1 MSRGI
6 PKAVSMH
13 MAQNAFARCAEKVNT
28 RKNLTLNRQAVGEV
42 VSYCTMIAANDTLD
56 FNRDK
61 QERLCTEM
69 NHRAEVYT
77 VEMSAYG
84 QPKAREKLRERTAP
98 MLDKPFVLPAGQYPR
113 KQREKDALAERR
125 AAGDLVIRFFIEALD
140 SMGYD
145 RAQINSTVEEARK
158 NYEQFLEWAKDGGVC
173 GVYQTGPVCRSDDRR
188 QYGGCACARCRAY
201 LLDRILTVRSV
212 GGQNA
217 GRRNENDFALLWR
230 D

>member
-1 MSRGI
+1 
-6 PKAVSMH
+6 MH

-98 MLDKPFVLPAGQYPR
+98 MLESRLSS
-113 KQREKDALAERR
+113 RR
-125 AAGDLVIRFFIEALD
+125 DNTRANSVKKTRWPNGVPLVI
-140 SMGYD
+140 S
-145 RAQINSTVEEARK
+145 
-158 NYEQFLEWAKDGGVC
+158 
-173 GVYQTGPVCRSDDRR
+173 
-188 QYGGCACARCRAY
+188 
-201 LLDRILTVRSV
+201 
-212 GGQNA
+212 
-217 GRRNENDFALLWR
+217 
-230 D
+230 

>member
-1 MSRGI
+1 
-6 PKAVSMH
+6 MH

-98 MLDKPFVLPAGQYPR
+98 WKKPEKTMNSSSNGQKTGNMWRIPNWAAVSPR
-113 KQREKDALAERR
+113 
-125 AAGDLVIRFFIEALD
+125 
-140 SMGYD
+140 
-145 RAQINSTVEEARK
+145 
-158 NYEQFLEWAKDGGVC
+158 
-173 GVYQTGPVCRSDDRR
+173 
-188 QYGGCACARCRAY
+188 
-201 LLDRILTVRSV
+201 
-212 GGQNA
+212 
-217 GRRNENDFALLWR
+217 
-230 D
+230 

>member
-1 MSRGI
+1 MEEVRPTDRKERMKHHEQKN
-6 PKAVSMH
+6 PKGSVYAYGTECLCPVRRKGKH
-13 MAQNAFARCAEKVNT
+13 QKEPDAE
-28 RKNLTLNRQAVGEV
+28 
-42 VSYCTMIAANDTLD
+42 SANDTLD
-56 FNRDK
+56 FDRDK

-158 NYEQFLEWAKDGGVC
+158 NYEQFLEWAKDGEYVAYTKLGRCVA
-173 GVYQTGPVCRSDDRR
+173 QMTGGSTEV
-188 QYGGCACARCRAY
+188 AR
-201 LLDRILTVRSV
+201 VP
-212 GGQNA
+212 GA
-217 GRRNENDFALLWR
+217 GPIFSTEF
-230 D
+230 

>member
-1 MSRGI
+1 MSRRI
-6 PKAVSMH
+6 PRAVSMH

-56 FNRDK
+56 FDRDK

-98 MLDKPFVLPAGQYPR
+98 IAPFRFRDVPDIYAGKMGQGRFESVRPCWGVRFYYSFSLPSR
-113 KQREKDALAERR
+113 N
-125 AAGDLVIRFFIEALD
+125 
-140 SMGYD
+140 SMT
-145 RAQINSTVEEARK
+145 R
-158 NYEQFLEWAKDGGVC
+158 
-173 GVYQTGPVCRSDDRR
+173 
-188 QYGGCACARCRAY
+188 CAAY
-201 LLDRILTVRSV
+201 L
-212 GGQNA
+212 A
-217 GRRNENDFALLWR
+217 FAVSWR
-230 D
+230 CQAP

>member
-6 PKAVSMH
+6 PRAVSMH

-98 MLDKPFVLPAGQYPR
+98 MLESRLSS
-113 KQREKDALAERR
+113 RR
-125 AAGDLVIRFFIEALD
+125 DNTRANSVKKTRWPNGVPLVI
-140 SMGYD
+140 S
-145 RAQINSTVEEARK
+145 
-158 NYEQFLEWAKDGGVC
+158 
-173 GVYQTGPVCRSDDRR
+173 
-188 QYGGCACARCRAY
+188 
-201 LLDRILTVRSV
+201 
-212 GGQNA
+212 
-217 GRRNENDFALLWR
+217 
-230 D
+230 

>member
-1 MSRGI
+1 MSRRI
-6 PKAVSMH
+6 PRAVSMH

-56 FNRDK
+56 FDRDK

-158 NYEQFLEWAKDGGVC
+158 NYEQFLEWAKDGELPNWAGVS
-173 GVYQTGPVCRSDDRR
+173 PR
-188 QYGGCACARCRAY
+188 
-201 LLDRILTVRSV
+201 
-212 GGQNA
+212 
-217 GRRNENDFALLWR
+217 
-230 D
+230 

>member
-1 MSRGI
+1 
-6 PKAVSMH
+6 MH

-98 MLDKPFVLPAGQYPR
+98 ILISWGGDDVARDSGAG
-113 KQREKDALAERR
+113 L
-125 AAGDLVIRFFIEALD
+125 
-140 SMGYD
+140 
-145 RAQINSTVEEARK
+145 
-158 NYEQFLEWAKDGGVC
+158 
-173 GVYQTGPVCRSDDRR
+173 
-188 QYGGCACARCRAY
+188 
-201 LLDRILTVRSV
+201 LLDVPPVTGGNLVYFLVKCCHGV
-212 GGQNA
+212 GS
-217 GRRNENDFALLWR
+217 FWF
-230 D
+230 

>member
-6 PKAVSMH
+6 PRAVSMH

-158 NYEQFLEWAKDGGVC
+158 NYEQFLEWAKDGEYVAYTKRGRCVA
-173 GVYQTGPVCRSDDRR
+173 QMTGGSTEV
-188 QYGGCACARCRAY
+188 AR
-201 LLDRILTVRSV
+201 VP
-212 GGQNA
+212 GA
-217 GRRNENDFALLWR
+217 GPIFSTEF
-230 D
+230 

>member
-1 MSRGI
+1 MSRRI
-6 PKAVSMH
+6 PRAVSMH

-56 FNRDK
+56 FDRDK
-61 QERLCTEM
+61 QERLCAEM

-173 GVYQTGPVCRSDDRR
+173 GVYQTGPVCRPDDRR

>member
-6 PKAVSMH
+6 PRAVSMH

-140 SMGYD
+140 SMGHAAP
-145 RAQINSTVEEARK
+145 RSTAPWKKPEKTMNSSSNGQKTGSMWRIP
-158 NYEQFLEWAKDGGVC
+158 NWAGVS
-173 GVYQTGPVCRSDDRR
+173 PR
-188 QYGGCACARCRAY
+188 
-201 LLDRILTVRSV
+201 
-212 GGQNA
+212 
-217 GRRNENDFALLWR
+217 
-230 D
+230 

>member
-1 MSRGI
+1 MSRRI
-6 PKAVSMH
+6 PRAVSMH

-56 FNRDK
+56 FDRDK

-125 AAGDLVIRFFIEALD
+125 AAAVRRLRVCPVQGLSSRQNFDGTERR
-140 SMGYD
+140 
-145 RAQINSTVEEARK
+145 RAKCRQKKRK
-158 NYEQFLEWAKDGGVC
+158 
-173 GVYQTGPVCRSDDRR
+173 
-188 QYGGCACARCRAY
+188 
-201 LLDRILTVRSV
+201 
-212 GGQNA
+212 
-217 GRRNENDFALLWR
+217 
-230 D
+230 

>member
-1 MSRGI
+1 
-6 PKAVSMH
+6 MH

-98 MLDKPFVLPAGQYPR
+98 IVGGVDELRGTVLVRFKGKPFPRFNFAVAVLRGS
-113 KQREKDALAERR
+113 EKVEIQGVPLVIGEGDGAQT
-125 AAGDLVIRFFIEALD
+125 AAGFGALL
-140 SMGYD
+140 
-145 RAQINSTVEEARK
+145 
-158 NYEQFLEWAKDGGVC
+158 F
-173 GVYQTGPVCRSDDRR
+173 
-188 QYGGCACARCRAY
+188 GCHGAY
-201 LLDRILTVRSV
+201 LLFVFVMIHPAGCRWEVGRGRFRAVRPCWGVRFYYSLSLPS
-212 GGQNA
+212 
-217 GRRNENDFALLWR
+217 RNSMTRCAAYLAFAVSWR
-230 D
+230 CQAP

>member
-6 PKAVSMH
+6 PRAVSMH

-158 NYEQFLEWAKDGGVC
+158 TMNSSSNGQKTGSMWLYK
-173 GVYQTGPVCRSDDRR
+173 TGPVCRPDDRR

>member
-6 PKAVSMH
+6 PRAVSMH

-56 FNRDK
+56 FDRDK

-98 MLDKPFVLPAGQYPR
+98 MLESRLSS
-113 KQREKDALAERR
+113 RR
-125 AAGDLVIRFFIEALD
+125 DNTRANSVKKTRWPNGVPLVI
-140 SMGYD
+140 S
-145 RAQINSTVEEARK
+145 
-158 NYEQFLEWAKDGGVC
+158 
-173 GVYQTGPVCRSDDRR
+173 
-188 QYGGCACARCRAY
+188 
-201 LLDRILTVRSV
+201 
-212 GGQNA
+212 
-217 GRRNENDFALLWR
+217 
-230 D
+230 

>member
-1 MSRGI
+1 
-6 PKAVSMH
+6 MH

-158 NYEQFLEWAKDGGVC
+158 NYEQFLEWAKDGEYVAYTKLGRCVA
-173 GVYQTGPVCRSDDRR
+173 QMTGGSTEV
-188 QYGGCACARCRAY
+188 AR
-201 LLDRILTVRSV
+201 VP
-212 GGQNA
+212 GA
-217 GRRNENDFALLWR
+217 GPIFSTDF
-230 D
+230 

>member
-1 MSRGI
+1 
-6 PKAVSMH
+6 MH

-84 QPKAREKLRERTAP
+84 QPKAREKLRERTAQCWISR
-98 MLDKPFVLPAGQYPR
+98 LSS
-113 KQREKDALAERR
+113 RR
-125 AAGDLVIRFFIEALD
+125 DNTRANSVKKTRWPNGVPLVI
-140 SMGYD
+140 S
-145 RAQINSTVEEARK
+145 
-158 NYEQFLEWAKDGGVC
+158 
-173 GVYQTGPVCRSDDRR
+173 
-188 QYGGCACARCRAY
+188 
-201 LLDRILTVRSV
+201 
-212 GGQNA
+212 
-217 GRRNENDFALLWR
+217 
-230 D
+230 

>member
-1 MSRGI
+1 
-6 PKAVSMH
+6 
-13 MAQNAFARCAEKVNT
+13 
-28 RKNLTLNRQAVGEV
+28 
-42 VSYCTMIAANDTLD
+42 
-56 FNRDK
+56 
-61 QERLCTEM
+61 M

-158 NYEQFLEWAKDGGVC
+158 NYEQFLEWAKTGSMWRIPNWAGVS
-173 GVYQTGPVCRSDDRR
+173 PR
-188 QYGGCACARCRAY
+188 
-201 LLDRILTVRSV
+201 
-212 GGQNA
+212 
-217 GRRNENDFALLWR
+217 
-230 D
+230 

>member
-1 MSRGI
+1 MSRRI
-6 PKAVSMH
+6 PRAVSMH

-98 MLDKPFVLPAGQYPR
+98 MLDNPLSS
-113 KQREKDALAERR
+113 RR
-125 AAGDLVIRFFIEALD
+125 GSIRASSAKRMHWPNGVPLVI
-140 SMGYD
+140 S
-145 RAQINSTVEEARK
+145 
-158 NYEQFLEWAKDGGVC
+158 
-173 GVYQTGPVCRSDDRR
+173 
-188 QYGGCACARCRAY
+188 
-201 LLDRILTVRSV
+201 
-212 GGQNA
+212 
-217 GRRNENDFALLWR
+217 
-230 D
+230 

>member
-6 PKAVSMH
+6 PRAVSMH

-125 AAGDLVIRFFIEALD
+125 AAGDLVIRFFIEALG

-145 RAQINSTVEEARK
+145 RVQINSTVEEARK
-158 NYEQFLEWAKDGGVC
+158 NYEQFLEWAKDGEYVAYTKLGRWC
-173 GVYQTGPVCRSDDRR
+173 CPDDRR
-188 QYGGCACARCRAY
+188 ERGGCACARCRAY

>member
-1 MSRGI
+1 MKHHEQRN
-6 PKAVSMH
+6 PKGSVYAYGTECLCPV
-13 MAQNAFARCAEKVNT
+13 RRKVNT

-56 FNRDK
+56 FDRDK

-158 NYEQFLEWAKDGGVC
+158 TMNSSSNGQKTGSMWRIPNWAGVS
-173 GVYQTGPVCRSDDRR
+173 PR
-188 QYGGCACARCRAY
+188 
-201 LLDRILTVRSV
+201 
-212 GGQNA
+212 
-217 GRRNENDFALLWR
+217 
-230 D
+230 

>member
-1 MSRGI
+1 
-6 PKAVSMH
+6 MH

-56 FNRDK
+56 FDRNK

-98 MLDKPFVLPAGQYPR
+98 MLDKPFILPAGQYPR

-125 AAGDLVIRFFIEALD
+125 AAGDLVIRFFIEALG

-145 RAQINSTVEEARK
+145 RVQINSTVEEARK
-158 NYEQFLEWAKDGGVC
+158 NYEQFLRRGIC
-173 GVYQTGPVCRSDDRR
+173 GVYQTGPVCCPDDRR
-188 QYGGCACARCRAY
+188 ERGGCTCARCRAY